1 MSRIRVLNII
11 TRLEQ
16 GGAPKALLETIRRM
30 SFDRFQVDLAAGQT
44 NDPLLDI
51 TGQVAKE
58 EFSLIPVPA
67 LKRDPHPVRDLQA
80 LKQLVQIIRNG
91 GYHLVHTH
99 TAKAGFLGRLAAKI
113 CGIKAV
119 VHSPHGT
126 VLDGYFNPFI
136 THFYA
141 FLEHLT
147 APMADRIIGLTAL
160 EISQYL
166 QAQIGDPDQYTYIYN
181 GIDVE
186 GFSAPQGNHLELRES
201 LGVSPDA
208 PVCISVG
215 RLVPVKGQDDL
226 LVAFQKAHLVCP
238 DLHLWIV
245 GEGVLRSELEDLAQ
259 NLGIAPQ
266 VRFLGWQDN
275 VAPFLDAADLFVLPS
290 LNEGLGLVLVEAMAK
305 QLPVIATRVG
315 GVPEVVA
322 HGQTGLLVPSQ
333 SPSDLARSIVQL
345 VQNPAGRKKM
355 GQAGLERAKGH
366 FSIQSTVGQTEALYH
381 DLLGTPL

>member
-1 MSRIRVLNII
+1 
-11 TRLEQ
+11 
-16 GGAPKALLETIRRM
+16 
-30 SFDRFQVDLAAGQT
+30 
-44 NDPLLDI
+44 
-51 TGQVAKE
+51 
-58 EFSLIPVPA
+58 
-67 LKRDPHPVRDLQA
+67 
-80 LKQLVQIIRNG
+80 LVQIIRNG

-126 VLDGYFNPFI
+126 VLDGYFNPLI

-147 APMADRIIGLTAL
+147 APMADRIIGLTAM

-186 GFSAPQGNHLELRES
+186 GFSAPQGNRLELRES

-208 PVCISVG
+208 SLCITVG
-215 RLVPVKGQDDL
+215 RLVPIKGQDDL

-245 GEGVLRSELEDLAQ
+245 GEGMLRPELEDLAQ
-259 NLGIAPQ
+259 NLGIASQ
-266 VRFLGWQDN
+266 VCFLGWQDN
-275 VAPFLDAADLFVLPS
+275 VVPFLDAADLFVLPS
-290 LNEGLGLVLVEAMAK
+290 LNEGLGLVIVEAMAK

-333 SPSDLARSIVQL
+333 SPPDLARSIVQL

-355 GQAGLERAKGH
+355 GLAGLERAKKH

-381 DLLGTPL
+381 DLLGAPL